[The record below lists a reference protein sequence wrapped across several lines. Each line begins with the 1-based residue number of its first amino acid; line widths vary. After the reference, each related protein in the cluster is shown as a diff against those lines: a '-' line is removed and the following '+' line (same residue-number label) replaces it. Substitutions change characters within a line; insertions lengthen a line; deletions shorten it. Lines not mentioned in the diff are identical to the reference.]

1 MSIHDFHSKLMS
13 GKEEGRFIEALRKLK
28 GSASLTIW
36 KAEAGSSEGTAPGWA
51 VWEETSG
58 LPA

>member
-13 GKEEGRFIEALRKLK
+13 GKEEGRFIEALRRLK
-28 GSASLTIW
+28 CSVSLAIW
-36 KAEAGSSEGTAPGWA
+36 NAEDGSSDPAPGWA